1 MGALKATY
9 NGIEAVLPVNVSAS
23 DDVAFRLKNI
33 VIDNK
38 REYPMEVQAV
48 VNEKTMPIKP
58 VALTWTSENDGIAT
72 IGATDGVLRGV
83 ADGTTTITGKVGSFV
98 GTANVSVEIP
108 TGEVMPIA
116 EYKDGE
122 WKNSQ
127 FGGTDLVVSALE
139 NGVKINY
146 TGNGTGRGAY
156 IQLEKGCRVW
166 SLPEKLRVRIN
177 RVMQQ

>member
-1 MGALKATY
+1 M
-9 NGIEAVLPVNVSAS
+9 
-23 DDVAFRLKNI
+23 
-33 VIDNK
+33 
-38 REYPMEVQAV
+38 
-48 VNEKTMPIKP
+48 
-58 VALTWTSENDGIAT
+58 
-72 IGATDGVLRGV
+72 
-83 ADGTTTITGKVGSFV
+83 GSFFA
-98 GTANVSVEIP
+98 TANVSFEIP
-108 TGEVMPIA
+108 TGYVTPIA

-177 RVMQQ
+177 PGNAIVKKVSPT

>member
-1 MGALKATY
+1 M
-9 NGIEAVLPVNVSAS
+9 
-23 DDVAFRLKNI
+23 
-33 VIDNK
+33 IDNK

-48 VNEKTMPIKP
+48 VNEKTMPINP

-122 WKNSQ
+122 WKTRSLAVPTLL
-127 FGGTDLVVSALE
+127 FLLLKRCE
-139 NGVKINY
+139 N
-146 TGNGTGRGAY
+146 
-156 IQLEKGCRVW
+156 QLYRQRYGSWRIYPIGKGLPRV
-166 SLPEKLRVRIN
+166 EFA
-177 RVMQQ
+177 